1 MKVFK
6 SVLVICIVFLISGC
20 ISVGSRKLLLKQDVS
35 FEQYDKIKHIVIEEA
50 ASNGYSK
57 LMSEVKPSEY
67 NNWKGEL
74 YFKTETIYGTDQ
86 LTVEFNKV
94 GEGISVYIHGAGIR
108 GNAESATKAI
118 LGRLDK
124 EGLYKA
130 AESETSDKK
139 SQPTT
144 VRPSPPPTAIKLK
157 ATTSEKSDRIYLIT
171 LKNSNIRVAPNT
183 KSQIS
188 TTIKKGTKLEKISES
203 ADWFKVKLPSGETG
217 YVYKPLTEEIQ
228 SPEAST
234 YDKLEPPQATEKAT
248 APIYKPLTEEIQSPE
263 ASTYDK
269 LESPK
274 ATEKATAPK
283 LPIPP
288 DCPLAKI
295 KEGMGHQ
302 QVMDILGPPK
312 DQEVYTTG
320 KQWIPFYF
328 GPDVVRTVYYYKG
341 LGQIHFS
348 AGRVLEIMYDPKE
361 DGYR

>member
-6 SVLVICIVFLISGC
+6 SMLVVCIVFFVSGC
-20 ISVGSRKLLLKQDVS
+20 ISMGSQKLLLNQDVS

-144 VRPSPPPTAIKLK
+144 VRPSPPPTTTKLK
-157 ATTSEKSDRIYLIT
+157 ATTSEKSDSIYLIT
-171 LKNSNIRVAPNT
+171 IKNSNIRAAPNT
-183 KSQIS
+183 KSQII
-188 TTIKKGTKLEKISES
+188 TTVKKGTRIEKIGES
-203 ADWFKVKLPSGETG
+203 RDWFKVRLPSGKIG
-217 YVYKPLTEEIQ
+217 H
-228 SPEAST
+228 
-234 YDKLEPPQATEKAT
+234 
-248 APIYKPLTEEIQSPE
+248 IYKPLAATEAPPAATEAPPAATEAPPATNE
-263 ASTYDK
+263 ASLKTPTKDILVTSGDFTRPY
-269 LESPK
+269 
-274 ATEKATAPK
+274 
-283 LPIPP
+283 
-288 DCPLAKI
+288 
-295 KEGMGHQ
+295 
-302 QVMDILGPPK
+302 DILG
-312 DQEVYTTG
+312 EVECTLTG
-320 KQWIPFYF
+320 KDVTVAVASGPPQDTKDIKDLLRKVAFTKYGERVDAIINTKTVGGVQGGVWALMGAQF
-328 GPDVVRTVYYYKG
+328 GAKTGTVTANG
-341 LGQIHFS
+341 IAVHF
-348 AGRVLEIMYDPKE
+348 K
-361 DGYR
+361 